1 MTKQP
6 TTQPHGS
13 GSVAPPIGDQPIPAT
28 AQDTRFFL
36 IERSGRSFV
45 PIAKVF
51 VQNPNRRLKRR
62 HGPLA
67 EFVNNGD
74 KRGLL
79 AFLFVNTIISSGA
92 REDGWT
98 TSLDI
103 KLWARALG
111 TVETAGEA
119 SASNAATKILS
130 RLVKRDLIERTRRG
144 RERLVAVT
152 LLRPDGSGAPY
163 TRPTGRDD
171 SERFLRL
178 SHRFWLDEWDK
189 KLSLP
194 AIAMLLVALCEPP
207 HFKLATEHV
216 PDWYGWSADTA
227 ERGLKELAD
236 KKVLQVD
243 PETYTNPLAPTGL
256 STRNRYTLLEPFDPD
271 SIEASRPA
279 PRRPRRRVTARR
291 KKRPR

>member
-6 TTQPHGS
+6 ETEPNGSDAVASRPGGQP
-13 GSVAPPIGDQPIPAT
+13 VPAT
-28 AQDTRFFL
+28 PQDTRFFL
-36 IERSGRSFV
+36 IQRSGRSFV
-45 PIAKVF
+45 PIAKSF

-62 HGPLA
+62 QGPLA

-92 REDGWT
+92 KQDGWS
-98 TSLDI
+98 TSLNI
-103 KLWARALG
+103 RVWARALG
-111 TVETAGEA
+111 TVETAEDA

-130 RLVKRDLIERTRRG
+130 RLVKRGLIQRTRRG
-144 RERLVAVT
+144 RERMVTVT

-178 SHRFWLDEWDK
+178 SHRFWLEEWDK
-189 KLSLP
+189 ELSLP

-207 HFKLATEHV
+207 RFKLATEHV
-216 PDWYGWSADTA
+216 PDWYGWSADSA
-227 ERGLKELAD
+227 ERGFKELAD
-236 KKVLQVD
+236 KQLLRVER
-243 PETYTNPLAPTGL
+243 ETYANPLAPNGL

-271 SIEASRPA
+271 SIQASRPQ
-279 PRRPRRRVTARR
+279 PRKVRRRINVQR
-291 KKRPR
+291 KKSTK